1 MTYTTNYNLNIVEG
15 TDIVNPLT
23 QLNPNFTALDSII
36 KAIADA
42 SVTPATCIKSGTVHT
57 VTRTNTD
64 AEMFVFTATGDW
76 NTGDT
81 MTVDGT
87 PVTPV
92 LPDGTALLSGSY
104 LINAEV
110 LCSIKGTKV
119 TVYSNKYNIGA
130 DIVDDLTSTATDKA
144 LSANQGKVLNDTKIS
159 NAASLDNGSF
169 VATSIKDYLTQV
181 CDAVKALS
189 PGRYVFRHSY
199 AGQWTA
205 LFIASVISQGSDAHL
220 IAVPLGVSKIYIAFV
235 AGLTTYAGE
244 SPAFTTLS

>member
-1 MTYTTNYNLNIVEG
+1 MTYTSNYNLNIVEG

-23 QLNPNFTALDSII
+23 QLNPNFTSIDSIM
-36 KAIADA
+36 KSNADA

-57 VTRTNTD
+57 VTRTNTS

-92 LPDGTALLSGSY
+92 LPDGTALLTGSY

-119 TVYSNKYNIGA
+119 TVYSNKLNLPTILASDVEYAAGVSVKDMLDAASDKQIIAGNSDYVTGSLNYIKFGKMVILNSRFTIHTEKPSGQSNYLFTGLPIPSSVVPVCTHDMSKLIIVNSSGELTSNLAVPAGTYNIF
-130 DIVDDLTSTATDKA
+130 
-144 LSANQGKVLNDTKIS
+144 
-159 NAASLDNGSF
+159 AA
-169 VATSIKDYLTQV
+169 
-181 CDAVKALS
+181 
-189 PGRYVFRHSY
+189 YV
-199 AGQWTA
+199 
-205 LFIASVISQGSDAHL
+205 
-220 IAVPLGVSKIYIAFV
+220 
-235 AGLTTYAGE
+235 E
-244 SPAFTTLS
+244 N